1 MRRSVRLDRGE
12 ATAQAV
18 IAVPVVLL
26 ILWLSIQAMV
36 FLHGANVASAAANEG
51 AATAAR
57 YGSSMGAGERAIR
70 RALTALDSD
79 SQGSWSVRRNGDEVI
94 ATVNLRLPRI
104 VPFFPLTVS
113 RSARERLE
121 VFMREAER

>member
-1 MRRSVRLDRGE
+1 MSRSTRFDRGE

-26 ILWLSIQAMV
+26 VLWLAVQVTV

-51 AATAAR
+51 AAVAAR
-57 YGSSMGAGERAIR
+57 YGSSAGAGERAIKR
-70 RALTALDSD
+70 TLTALDANLS
-79 SQGSWSVRRNGDEVI
+79 GSWSVKHAAGEAV

-104 VPFFPLTVS
+104 VPLFPHTVS

-121 VFMREAER
+121 KFMKETER